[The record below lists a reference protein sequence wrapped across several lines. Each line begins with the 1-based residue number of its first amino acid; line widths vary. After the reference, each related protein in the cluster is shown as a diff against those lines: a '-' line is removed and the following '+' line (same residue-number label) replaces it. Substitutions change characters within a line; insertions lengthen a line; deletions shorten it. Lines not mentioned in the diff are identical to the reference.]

1 MCFFLILF
9 TAPIY
14 LMHLPNV
21 RVHKKKGTVSPP
33 PLHVSHQA
41 TDWAITDGDALKR
54 LVRRLKR
61 QPVGLLTLLQMWQFI

>member
-9 TAPIY
+9 TALIY
-14 LMHLPNV
+14 LMHFRTCVCIKKRDSFPSSLACLP
-21 RVHKKKGTVSPP
+21 S
-33 PLHVSHQA
+33 A

-61 QPVGLLTLLQMWQFI
+61 QPVGMLTLLQMWQFI